1 VLGVCHFRRTW
12 RNNLFVDFLTAQPE
26 IASRSGLP
34 VSGVGTLLL
43 ATVVEV
49 AAEIQA
55 PAIWGETTKGSAAF
69 YKKTLD
75 LRHETAQ
82 FPFWPRFHRGQL

>member
-1 VLGVCHFRRTW
+1 
-12 RNNLFVDFLTAQPE
+12 
-26 IASRSGLP
+26 
-34 VSGVGTLLL
+34 L